1 MRSPSPKTSA
11 TKTIRGIR
19 DSIMNNI
26 SEGFGRGSWQEFM
39 HSLTTAKGEAEERK
53 SLPYRGFDVHY
64 FSETRCSEMYAAAD
78 SHVKK
83 RCFYSL
89 P

>member
-1 MRSPSPKTSA
+1 
-11 TKTIRGIR
+11 
-19 DSIMNNI
+19 MNNI
-26 SEGFGRGSWQEFM
+26 SKGFSRGSWQEFM

-64 FSETRCSEMYAAAD
+64 FSETRCNEIFAAAD

-83 RCFYSL
+83 TVLLFIALIHPPSAGKSL
-89 P
+89 KNESSP